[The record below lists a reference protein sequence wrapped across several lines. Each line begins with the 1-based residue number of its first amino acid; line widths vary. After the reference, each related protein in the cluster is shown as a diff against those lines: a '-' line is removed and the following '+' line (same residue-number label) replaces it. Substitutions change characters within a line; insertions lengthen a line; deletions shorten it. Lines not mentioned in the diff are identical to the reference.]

1 MRTMRD
7 PYGGAAE
14 YCFRLRQA
22 REAPSCALKNRFA
35 NWLIRNRSR
44 TYGMH
49 DRGGLRP
56 HVPESPIKRFPWRL
70 GAFDWKALFLPIL
83 DTADQ
88 LFHPKP

>member
-7 PYGGAAE
+7 PYGRAAE
-14 YCFRLRQA
+14 HFFRLRQA
-22 REAPSCALKNRFA
+22 REAPRCALKNRFA
-35 NWLIRNRSR
+35 HWLIRDRSR

-49 DRGGLRP
+49 DRAGLRP
-56 HVPESPIKRFPWRL
+56 HVPESPIKRFVWRL
-70 GAFDWKALFLPIL
+70 GAFDWKSLFLPIL